1 MKTCRKT
8 VPIVAL
14 LVLWLG
20 LGILTEVKSDNLGDG
35 LFWRVRTENATVYLL
50 GSIHLASDDIY
61 PFPLEIEDAFDE
73 SEYLVVEV
81 DITAIDQNEII
92 QLIQQYGRFDDER
105 TLRDV
110 IPDSTYDAVQQEFQE
125 HGLNIRQ
132 YERMKPWVVAITL
145 SQLQIAKFGYVPEY
159 GVDLYFLSDARNEKE
174 IIELETGVEQLRLFS
189 DLAMEL
195 QTLLLEDFLYDLTMP
210 REQINELFDAYA
222 RFDAEWIREFVF
234 ESVERHPEL
243 EPLYEKL
250 LDDRNRKMAE
260 KIDRFLRGEGTYF
273 VVVGA
278 AHLFGETGIP
288 NLLWRKGYEPVRP

>member
-1 MKTCRKT
+1 
-8 VPIVAL
+8 
-14 LVLWLG
+14 
-20 LGILTEVKSDNLGDG
+20 
-35 LFWRVRTENATVYLL
+35 
-50 GSIHLASDDIY
+50 
-61 PFPLEIEDAFDE
+61 
-73 SEYLVVEV
+73 
-81 DITAIDQNEII
+81 
-92 QLIQQYGRFDDER
+92 
-105 TLRDV
+105 
-110 IPDSTYDAVQQEFQE
+110 
-125 HGLNIRQ
+125 
-132 YERMKPWVVAITL
+132 MKPWVVAITL

-159 GVDLYFLSDARNEKE
+159 GVDLYFLSDARKEKE